1 MSKNNGTG
9 KTYAIYNTDQ
19 NYYVTKTRT
28 SHMTYKTRWPHVLLP
43 IVNHTSAKC
52 RWQSPS
58 SLSANLWMCDK
69 KDCKKDK
76 SRKPPCSTLECK
88 LFKCDLSCGP
98 RCSFNGIFFSCTMA
112 CCKIPWS
119 LVTAY
124 WDHMTKTNIIKGN
137 NNN

>member
-1 MSKNNGTG
+1 MNIDTKQYTEDMRRQWTDATIRENNSTG

-28 SHMTYKTRWPHVLLP
+28 SHMTYKTRWPHILLP

-69 KDCKKDK
+69 K
-76 SRKPPCSTLECK
+76 
-88 LFKCDLSCGP
+88 
-98 RCSFNGIFFSCTMA
+98 
-112 CCKIPWS
+112 
-119 LVTAY
+119 
-124 WDHMTKTNIIKGN
+124 
-137 NNN
+137 